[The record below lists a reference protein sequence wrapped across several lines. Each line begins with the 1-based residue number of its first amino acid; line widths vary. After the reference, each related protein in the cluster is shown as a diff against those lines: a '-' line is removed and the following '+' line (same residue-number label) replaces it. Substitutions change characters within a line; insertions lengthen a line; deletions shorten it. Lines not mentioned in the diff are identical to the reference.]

1 MPSIVAVVSLHGLLS
16 QRDAWW
22 LHAASLFLAAGITCL
37 LWAVLRLLQAVFRVL
52 LWPVPLQ
59 YQSSMMWVPSAMAL
73 GLIRVL
79 PVPVI
84 VVGLYIFWLGVT
96 ARHQASFDIKV
107 EAMGKEVLISSS

>member
-1 MPSIVAVVSLHGLLS
+1 MPSIVAVVSLHGILS

-37 LWAVLRLLQAVFRVL
+37 LWAVLRLLQAVFRML

-96 ARHQASFDIKV
+96 ARHQASFRCQGWRKW
-107 EAMGKEVLISSS
+107 AKY